1 MVTLTHSGTFHA
13 DDVLASVVLAAA
25 LGEVTLV
32 RSRDPEHIAAAD
44 IVFDVGGVYDP
55 AAGRF
60 DHHMRDRPL
69 RPDGATP
76 YSSVG
81 LVWGAYGRAAL
92 GALLGE
98 LQPDEVEA
106 VWGDIDGGLVL
117 SIDRAD
123 NGVEAMAPGHLSLV
137 IETFNPAW
145 TGPQDYDAAFAQ
157 AAELA
162 RAVLVQACRASLA
175 GVQAAALV
183 RQAAQGAEDPRI
195 LVLDRKLPWE
205 RAVHEDGLSEALF
218 VIYPNE
224 GGTAWYCRTIP
235 PEPASFAQRL
245 GLPEAWRGLQDEAF
259 RRACS
264 VSDGQFCHPAGF
276 ICGAASRAGTVALAR
291 AAIAAGG
298 RSEPGS

>member
-1 MVTLTHSGTFHA
+1 MVILTHSGTFHA

-25 LGEVTLV
+25 LGEATLV
-32 RSRDPEHIAAAD
+32 RSRDPDRIAGAD

-55 AAGRF
+55 GAGRY

-69 RPDGATP
+69 RPDGVTP

-81 LVWGAYGRAAL
+81 LVWRAFGRAAL
-92 GALLGE
+92 AKLLDG
-98 LQPDEVEA
+98 PDPEEVDA
-106 VWGDIDGGLVL
+106 VWRDIDEGLVL

-145 TGPQDYDAAFAQ
+145 TGPQDFDAAFAQ
-157 AAELA
+157 AADLA
-162 RAVLVQACRASLA
+162 RTVLLQACRTSLA

-183 RQAAQGAEDPRI
+183 RQAAEAGEDPRI

-205 RAVHEDGLSEALF
+205 RAVHEDGLADALF
-218 VIYPNE
+218 AVYPNE

-235 PEPASFAQRL
+235 PEPGSFAQRL
-245 GLPEAWRGLQDEAF
+245 GLPDAWRGLQDEAF
-259 RRACS
+259 RQACD
-264 VSDGQFCHPAGF
+264 VADGQFCHPAGF
-276 ICGAASRAGTVALAR
+276 ICGAASREGAVALAQ
-291 AAIAAGG
+291 AAIAADG
-298 RSEPGS
+298 R